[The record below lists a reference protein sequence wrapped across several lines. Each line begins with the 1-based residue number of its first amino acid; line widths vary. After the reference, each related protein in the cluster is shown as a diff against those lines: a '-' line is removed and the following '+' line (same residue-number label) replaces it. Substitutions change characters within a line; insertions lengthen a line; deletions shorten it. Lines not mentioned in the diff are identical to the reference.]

1 MTSQAT
7 DKSVG
12 KPLDRVDG
20 RLKVTGGAR
29 YSAEI
34 PVVNVAYGVLVS
46 STETKATITAMDTSD
61 ALRVPG
67 VITILTPFNRPPA
80 QQHKA
85 EDNQANIPLL
95 QDTKVRF
102 NRQPIGVVVADTFE
116 HAKDAASRVKVT
128 YDTQKPMT
136 VMADHLEEAHPPKNV
151 HGDSSDKTRGDMAAG
166 LAQADVTVDHTYS
179 TPQENHNPMEM
190 HATIAVWEGEHL
202 TLYDATQGVFA
213 AQKQVAHSLN
223 MPPENVRIVS
233 YFLGG
238 GFGCKGTAWSH
249 VPLAAMAAREAGRPV
264 KIMLERA
271 QMYGPVG
278 YRPETIQRVTLG
290 AKADGTLTA
299 LRHTTTNN
307 VASYDEFTEPSALTA
322 RMVYN
327 SPNMESSHRLVA
339 LDYGKP
345 TYMRAP
351 GEASGSFA
359 LESAMDELAYAL
371 KMDPVALRL
380 KNYAETDP
388 DKNLPFSSKSLR
400 ACYAQGASRFGWD
413 KRNPAVG
420 SMRAPD
426 GRLIGWGM
434 ATATYPTNRQ
444 ASSAKATIYA
454 DGHALVQAG
463 SQDIGTGT
471 YTVMT
476 QVAADALGLPPARVR
491 FELGDTRLPETPV
504 SGGSQTAASTGSAV
518 KMAGLALRD
527 KFIGLAITDPASPL
541 HGATV
546 DTVSASDGRLS
557 LLSDPHQG
565 ETYQDILKRQEL
577 TQLDAQVK
585 SAPGDERQQYSMH
598 SFGAQFCEVLVEPDT
613 GQVRVSRWVSAIGG
627 GRILNAKTARSQI
640 IGGVVYGIGMGLL
653 EHTVPDTRNGRIMTA
668 DLAEYHVPV
677 HADVPHIDA
686 FFVEEEDPHVNP
698 IGVKGIGEIGIT
710 GVAAALANAVYHA
723 TGQRVRDLPITLDK
737 VMVS

>member
-1 MTSQAT
+1 MTPTTT
-7 DKSVG
+7 DQSVG
-12 KPLDRVDG
+12 KPMDRVDG

-34 PVVNVAYGVLVS
+34 PVANVAYGVLIS
-46 STETKATITAMDTSD
+46 STESVGTITAMDTKD
-61 ALRVPG
+61 ALSVPG

-80 QQHKA
+80 KQTKA
-85 EDNQANIPLL
+85 KDDQANIPLL

-116 HAKDAASRVKVT
+116 HAKDAATRVKVT
-128 YDTQKPMT
+128 YASQKPMT
-136 VMADHLEEAHPPKNV
+136 VLTDHLDKAHPPKDI
-151 HGDSSDKTRGDMAAG
+151 HGEPADKTRGSMAAG
-166 LAQADVTVDHTYS
+166 LAHADVIISETYT

-190 HATIAVWEGEHL
+190 HATLAVWEGEHL

-213 AQKQVAHSLN
+213 AQKQVANALQI
-223 MPPENVRIVS
+223 PPENIRIVS

-249 VPLAAMAAREAGRPV
+249 VPLAAMAAREAQRPV
-264 KIMLERA
+264 KIVLERA

-278 YRPETIQRVTLG
+278 YRPETIQQVTLG

-299 LRHTTTNN
+299 LSHKTTNN
-307 VASYDEFTEPSALTA
+307 IASYDEFPEPSALTA
-322 RMVYN
+322 RMLYT
-327 SPNMESSHRLVA
+327 SPNMESTHRMVA

-371 KMDPVALRL
+371 KMDPIALRL
-380 KNYAETDP
+380 KNYAETDL
-388 DKNLPFSSKSLR
+388 DKKLPFSSKSLR
-400 ACYAQGASRFGWD
+400 ACYMQGAARFGWN
-413 KRNPAVG
+413 KRNPTIG

-426 GRLIGWGM
+426 GRIIGQGM
-434 ATATYPTNRQ
+434 ATATYPTHRQ
-444 ASSAKATIYA
+444 ASTAKAIIYA

-471 YTVMT
+471 YTIMT

-518 KMAGLALRD
+518 KMAGLGLRD

-541 HGATV
+541 FGAAA
-546 DTVSASDGRLS
+546 DTVSASDGRLFVNNN
-557 LLSDPHQG
+557 PGKG
-565 ETYQDILKRQEL
+565 ETYQSILKRQEL

-585 SAPGDERQQYSMH
+585 SAPGDEKKQYSMH
-598 SFGAQFCEVLVEPDT
+598 AFGAQFCEVLVEPDT
-613 GQVRVSRWVSAIGG
+613 GQVRVSRWVTTIGA
-627 GRILNAKTARSQI
+627 GRILNTKTGRSQI

-653 EHTVPDTRNGRIMTA
+653 EHTVPDIRNGRIMTA

-677 HADVPHIDA
+677 NADVPHIDA
-686 FFVEEEDPHVNP
+686 FFVEEDDPHVNP

-710 GVAAALANAVYHA
+710 GVCAALANAVYHA

-737 VMVS
+737 VMRD

>member
-1 MTSQAT
+1 MTPT
-7 DKSVG
+7 TMEKSVG
-12 KPLDRVDG
+12 KPMDRVDG

-34 PVVNVAYGVLVS
+34 PIANVAYGVLIS
-46 STETKATITAMDTSD
+46 STETVGTVSAMDTSD
-61 ALRVPG
+61 AQRVPG

-80 QQHKA
+80 KQHKA
-85 EDNQANIPLL
+85 EDDQANIPLL
-95 QDTKVRF
+95 QDTRVRF

-116 HAKDAASRVKVT
+116 HAKDASSRVRVT
-128 YDTQKPMT
+128 YASHKPMT
-136 VMADHLEEAHPPKNV
+136 VLSEHLDKAHPLKDI
-151 HGDSSDKTRGDMAAG
+151 HGDPPDKTRGDMAAG
-166 LAQADVTVDHTYS
+166 MAQADVRIDQTYT

-190 HATIAVWEGEHL
+190 HATVAVWEGEHL

-213 AQKQVAHSLN
+213 AQKQVAHALN

-249 VPLAAMAAREAGRPV
+249 VALAAMAAREAGRPV
-264 KIMLERA
+264 KIVLERA

-278 YRPETIQRVTLG
+278 YRPETIQHVRLG

-299 LRHTTTNN
+299 LGHATTNN
-307 VASYDEFTEPSALTA
+307 IATYDEFAEPSALTA
-322 RMVYN
+322 RMVYA
-327 SPNMESSHRLVA
+327 SPNMESTHRMVA

-371 KMDPVALRL
+371 KMDPLALRL

-400 ACYAQGASRFGWD
+400 ACYAQGAARFGWD
-413 KRNPAVG
+413 KRNPKVG
-420 SMRAPD
+420 SMRASD
-426 GRLIGWGM
+426 GRIMGWGM

-444 ASSAKATIYA
+444 ASSAKATLYA

-476 QVAADALGLPPARVR
+476 QIAADALGLPPARVR

-518 KMAGLALRD
+518 KMAGLGLRD
-527 KFIGLAITDPASPL
+527 KFIGLAVTDPASPL
-541 HGATV
+541 FGATAPEVSV
-546 DTVSASDGRLS
+546 DGGRLFRQ
-557 LLSDPHQG
+557 SDPSKG
-565 ETYQDILKRQEL
+565 ETYRDILKRQEL
-577 TQLDAQVK
+577 AQLDAQVK
-585 SAPGDERQQYSMH
+585 SAPGDEKKQYSMH
-598 SFGAQFCEVLVEPDT
+598 AFGAQYCEVLVEPDT
-613 GQVRVSRWVSAIGG
+613 GQVRVSRFVTAIGA

-640 IGGVVYGIGMGLL
+640 IGGVVYGIGMALL
-653 EHTVPDTRNGRIMTA
+653 EHTVADTRYGRIMTA

-677 HADVPHIDA
+677 NADVPYIDA
-686 FFVEEEDPHVNP
+686 FFVDEDDPHVNP
-698 IGVKGIGEIGIT
+698 VGVKGIGEIGIT
-710 GVAAALANAVYHA
+710 GVCAALANAVYHA

-737 VMVS
+737 VMAS

>member
-1 MTSQAT
+1 MINTEIE
-7 DKSVG
+7 KSVG

-34 PVVNVAYGVLVS
+34 PVADVAYGVLVS
-46 STETKATITAMDTSD
+46 STESKGTVLAMDTSD
-61 ALRVPG
+61 AMRVPG

-85 EDNQANIPLL
+85 EDDQANIPLL

-116 HAKDAASRVKVT
+116 HAKDAASRVRVS
-128 YDTQKPMT
+128 YDAHKPMT
-136 VMADHLEEAHPPKNV
+136 VLSEHLDTAHPPKDI
-151 HGDSSDKTRGDMAAG
+151 HGEPADKTRGDMAAG
-166 LAQADVTVDHTYS
+166 LAQADARIDQTYT

-249 VPLAAMAAREAGRPV
+249 VALAAMAARESGRPV
-264 KIMLERA
+264 KIVLERA

-278 YRPETIQRVTLG
+278 YRPETIQRVQLG

-299 LRHTTTNN
+299 LGHATTNN
-307 VASYDEFTEPSALTA
+307 IATYDEFAEPSALTA
-322 RMVYN
+322 RMVYA
-327 SPNMESSHRLVA
+327 SPNMASTHRLVA

-371 KMDPVALRL
+371 HMDPLALRL
-380 KNYAETDP
+380 KNYAEADP

-400 ACYAQGASRFGWD
+400 ACYQQGAARFGWD
-413 KRNPAVG
+413 KRSPKVG
-420 SMRAPD
+420 SMRAAD

-444 ASSAKATIYA
+444 ASTAKATIYA

-476 QVAADALGLPPARVR
+476 QVAADALGLPPSRVR

-518 KMAGLALRD
+518 KMAGLGLRD
-527 KFIGLAITDPASPL
+527 KFIGLAVTDPASPL
-541 HGATV
+541 FGATV
-546 DTVSASDGRLS
+546 EQVSVDGGRLR
-557 LLSDPHQG
+557 LQSDSSKG

-577 TQLDAQVK
+577 TQLDATVK
-585 SAPGDERQQYSMH
+585 SAPGDEKKQYSMH
-598 SFGAQFCEVLVEPDT
+598 SFGAQYCEVLVEPDT
-613 GQVRVSRWVSAIGG
+613 GQVRVSRFVTAIGA

-640 IGGVVYGIGMGLL
+640 IGGVVYGIGMALL

-668 DLAEYHVPV
+668 DLAEYYVPV
-677 HADVPHIDA
+677 NADVPHIEA
-686 FFVEEEDPHVNP
+686 FFVEEDDPHVNP

-710 GVAAALANAVYHA
+710 GVCAALANAVYHA